1 MSSDLLFVKSTTG
14 MVPANDE
21 AHDWLR
27 KKRLGASLLVDAKE
41 MRNGAFFR
49 KYMALLQMSY
59 EYWADNAK
67 TLEFKGKQVMPNF
80 DRFRKD
86 IIITA
91 GFYYPV
97 VNLKGEVRIEHES
110 LKWAS
115 MTEERFTELYDRTIT
130 ALIQQVFNGKICQA
144 WTEAELRSV
153 VAQIESFAA

>member
-1 MSSDLLFVKSTTG
+1 MSEMLFIKSQTG
-14 MVPANDE
+14 LIPATDE
-21 AHDWLR
+21 ATEWYR
-27 KKRLGASLLVDAKE
+27 KKKIGRSILVEARE

-49 KYMALLQMSY
+49 KYMALIQLAY
-59 EYWADNAK
+59 EYWADSAK
-67 TLEFKGKQVMPNF
+67 TIEYKGKPVLPNF
-80 DRFRKD
+80 DRFRRD
-86 IIITA
+86 IIIVA

-115 MTEERFTELYDRTIT
+115 MSEERFTELYDRTIT
-130 ALIQQVFNGKICQA
+130 ALIQQVFNGKVCQQ